1 MPVRGGALPKSLG
14 GGLLGP
20 NRRVAQG
27 AREEVAGA
35 GGEEA
40 SCKSREAAPKQGLSN
55 ISWGCRCP
63 RGEDS
68 WEPRALSP
76 ASGLIEGGRGP

>member
-35 GGEEA
+35 GGEE
-40 SCKSREAAPKQGLSN
+40 EA
-55 ISWGCRCP
+55 
-63 RGEDS
+63 GEV
-68 WEPRALSP
+68 RKT
-76 ASGLIEGGRGP
+76 I